1 MKKKVFIQFLAV
13 ALIVVVFTVLVKT
26 VDLGFVSNT
35 DSAIG
40 FASINLS
47 FNSKFGFNP
56 LLYKVSEYLGYSV
69 FAIVAFFA
77 LLGIRDLVKNKSLLK
92 VDSDLYALAI
102 TYIFTLVVYFVFDK
116 LLVINLRPL
125 IMSGEMVA
133 EPSFPSSHTL
143 LAVVVCGTAIAECGK
158 VKKSGLRI
166 ILTLILSLLMAAT
179 VLTRLF
185 SGVHWVTDIV
195 GGVLWGEAL
204 MMVFQLIST
213 LLRKEK

>member
-13 ALIVVVFTVLVKT
+13 ALIAVVFTVLVKT

-77 LLGIRDLVKNKSLLK
+77 LLGIRELVKNKSLLK

>member
-13 ALIVVVFTVLVKT
+13 ALIAVVFTVLVKT

-56 LLYKVSEYLGYSV
+56 LLYKVSEYLGYPV

-77 LLGIRDLVKNKSLLK
+77 LLGIRELVKNKSLLK

>member
-13 ALIVVVFTVLVKT
+13 ALIAVVFTVLVKT

-69 FAIVAFFA
+69 FVIVAFFA

>member
-13 ALIVVVFTVLVKT
+13 ALIAVVFTVLVKT

>member
-13 ALIVVVFTVLVKT
+13 ALIAVVFTVLVKT

-56 LLYKVSEYLGYSV
+56 LLYNVSEYLGYSV

>member
-13 ALIVVVFTVLVKT
+13 AIIAVVFTVFVKT

-69 FAIVAFFA
+69 FVIVAFFA
-77 LLGIRDLVKNKSLLK
+77 LLGIRELVKNKSLLK

>member
-1 MKKKVFIQFLAV
+1 MKKKVFIQFLSV
-13 ALIVVVFTVLVKT
+13 ALIAVVFTVLVKT

-69 FAIVAFFA
+69 FVIVAFFA
-77 LLGIRDLVKNKSLLK
+77 LLGIRELVKNKSLLK

>member
-13 ALIVVVFTVLVKT
+13 ALIAVVFTVLVKT

-69 FAIVAFFA
+69 FVIVAFFA
-77 LLGIRDLVKNKSLLK
+77 LLGIRELVKNKSLLK